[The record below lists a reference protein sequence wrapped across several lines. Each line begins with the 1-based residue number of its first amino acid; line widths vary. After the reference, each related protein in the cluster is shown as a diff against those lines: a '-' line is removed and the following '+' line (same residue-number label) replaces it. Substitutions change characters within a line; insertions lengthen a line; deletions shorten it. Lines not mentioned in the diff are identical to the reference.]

1 MENNLIELA
10 HTYFDEESY
19 MQLASQEKLNV
30 EKVKKGM
37 QIIIPS
43 LYLGLARKSGADLS
57 SY

>member
-43 LYLGLARKSGADLS
+43 LIWAWLESQELI
-57 SY
+57 